1 LSFRGAAFGLEPVLT
16 QSAWFRPHNRSEDV
30 DRLYLV
36 GAGTHPGAGLPGVLS
51 SARILDSLVPDAQSL
66 PPLEVG
72 DRMTTRIDPS
82 DMAACRTLLKGG
94 SRTFHAASLVLP
106 RRVADPAIA
115 LYAFCRLADD
125 AVDLGGHRAAAVERL
140 KQRLDLAIAASR

>member
-1 LSFRGAAFGLEPVLT
+1 MRKAA
-16 QSAWFRPHNRSEDV
+16 RSKL
-30 DRLYLV
+30 R
-36 GAGTHPGAGLPGVLS
+36 
-51 SARILDSLVPDAQSL
+51 
-66 PPLEVG
+66 
-72 DRMTTRIDPS
+72 RMTTRIDPS

-125 AVDLGGHRAAAVERL
+125 AVDLGAIERL
-140 KQRLDLAIAASR
+140 RSND